1 MYLLLTDYIFSFTPI
16 PFSKMS
22 RPMRSSLAQG
32 HSETD
37 DLGDAHIATA
47 ADTPLHAQ
55 AFLLSDSEKIE
66 RISGHFAEIMNLLGL
81 DLGDD
86 SLRGTPRRV
95 AKMYV
100 QEIFGGLNPA
110 NKPAVT
116 TFDNKYQYRRLVIER
131 NIPLQSTC
139 EHHFQPIFGVAHI
152 AYIPNG
158 KVIGLSKLNR
168 IVDYYGRRPQV
179 QERLTM
185 QIAEDLKHA
194 LHTEDVAVY
203 IDAKHMCVQARGVQ
217 HHGASTITA
226 EYSGKFLNEQTKQEF
241 LMAIQSRMPE

>member
-1 MYLLLTDYIFSFTPI
+1 MAL
-16 PFSKMS
+16 
-22 RPMRSSLAQG
+22 Q
-32 HSETD
+32 H
-37 DLGDAHIATA
+37 DLYECRVVA
-47 ADTPLHAQ
+47 A
-55 AFLLSDSEKIE
+55 
-66 RISGHFAEIMNLLGL
+66 
-81 DLGDD
+81 
-86 SLRGTPRRV
+86 
-95 AKMYV
+95 
-100 QEIFGGLNPA
+100 
-110 NKPAVT
+110 
-116 TFDNKYQYRRLVIER
+116 
-131 NIPLQSTC
+131 
-139 EHHFQPIFGVAHI
+139 FQPIFGVAHV

-241 LMAIQSRMPE
+241 LMAIQSKMPD

>member
-1 MYLLLTDYIFSFTPI
+1 M
-16 PFSKMS
+16 
-22 RPMRSSLAQG
+22 
-32 HSETD
+32 D
-37 DLGDAHIATA
+37 DLQLHGRAAHAHENCCDDFYGEEHA
-47 ADTPLHAQ
+47 SSASDTPMHES
-55 AFLLSDSEKIE
+55 AFDLSDEEKIE
-66 RISGHFAEIMNLLGL
+66 LIEARFSEIMDILGL
-81 DLGDD
+81 DLHDD

-100 QEIFGGLNPA
+100 QEIFRGLNPA
-110 NKPAVT
+110 NKPKLT
-116 TFDNKYQYRRLVIER
+116 TFDNQYQYRRLVIER

-139 EHHFQPIFGVAHI
+139 EHHFQPIFGVAHV

-168 IVDYYGRRPQV
+168 IVDYFARRPQV

-185 QIAEDLKHA
+185 QIAAELKKA

-203 IDAKHMCVQARGVQ
+203 IDAKHMCVQARGVE

-226 EYSGKFLNEQTKQEF
+226 EYSGKFLHEETKREF
-241 LMAIQSRMPE
+241 LMALATRMPD

>member
-1 MYLLLTDYIFSFTPI
+1 MNNFLHHGQEQHAHSDCDDYGDFHVATSAQTP
-16 PFSKMS
+16 MLD
-22 RPMRSSLAQG
+22 R
-32 HSETD
+32 
-37 DLGDAHIATA
+37 
-47 ADTPLHAQ
+47 
-55 AFLLSDSEKIE
+55 AFELNDSEKIDQ
-66 RISGHFAEIMNLLGL
+66 ISNHFAEIMNILGL
-81 DLGDD
+81 DLKDD
-86 SLRGTPRRV
+86 SLSGTPRRV

-100 QEIFGGLNPA
+100 QEIFRGLNPA
-110 NKPAVT
+110 NKPAMT
-116 TFDNKYQYRRLVIER
+116 TFDNTYQYRRLVIER

-168 IVDYYGRRPQV
+168 IMDYFARRPQV

-185 QIAEDLKHA
+185 QIAEALKDA

-203 IDAKHMCVQARGVQ
+203 IDAKHMCVQARGVE

-226 EYSGKFLNEQTKQEF
+226 EYSGKFLNEITKKEF
-241 LMAIQSRMPE
+241 LMAISTNVPL